1 MDLKKLKKKMR
12 RMRKIDDVGS
22 LTLLFSFLSVSSL
35 FFLLEKKKILMDKKS
50 MEYLNSAKQINSK
63 ASSPSLSPS
72 SDPSSN
78 LKCVSN
84 AKTWNNVHEI
94 YATWQANQWQNWL
107 NWNNWCDWSD
117 WGSGGH

>member
-1 MDLKKLKKKMR
+1 MDIERLKKKMR
-12 RMRKIDDVGS
+12 KLRKIDDVGS

-35 FFLLEKKKILMDKKS
+35 LFLLEKKKMLINDKN
-50 MEYLNSAKQINSK
+50 MECVNSAKQISSK
-63 ASSPSLSPS
+63 ATSPNPHPS
-72 SDPSSN
+72 SDPASN

-84 AKTWNNVHEI
+84 AKTWSKVHEI

-107 NWNNWCDWSD
+107 NWHNWCDWSD